1 MGKKKVC
8 LTEEEILKNSND
20 NILGSLV
27 RQKLWKIK
35 SNKTKSWIQKLKN
48 LFSLN

>member
-1 MGKKKVC
+1 MKKKKVC
-8 LTEEEILKNSND
+8 LTEEEILKNPND

-27 RQKLWKIK
+27 RQKLWKLK

-48 LFSLN
+48 FFYQN